1 MITIAPTHLI
11 YIHRLG
17 ELYTFW
23 CGAIVLSVPKR
34 QCEKPKKQDKTN
46 IVPTPLLF

>member
-23 CGAIVLSVPKR
+23 CGW
-34 QCEKPKKQDKTN
+34 
-46 IVPTPLLF
+46 LLLYPYQKAMREAQETG